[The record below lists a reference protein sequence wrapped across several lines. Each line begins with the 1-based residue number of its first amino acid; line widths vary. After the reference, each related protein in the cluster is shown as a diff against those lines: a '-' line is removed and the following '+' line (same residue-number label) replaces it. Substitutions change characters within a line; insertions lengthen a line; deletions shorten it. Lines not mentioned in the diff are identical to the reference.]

1 MAKPDHPSQ
10 SIDPAVF
17 HDVLEDLVIKSR
29 EPGSDVSA
37 MLFNEETGNWEMELT
52 YETVLRVAGD
62 KLKRET
68 EEFLKDFPERLV

>member
-1 MAKPDHPSQ
+1 MHEP
-10 SIDPAVF
+10 IDPSVF

-29 EPGSDVSA
+29 EPGSDVSK
-37 MLFNEETGNWEMELT
+37 LFLNEETGNWEMVLT
-52 YETVLRVAGD
+52 YETVLRVAGE

>member
-1 MAKPDHPSQ
+1 
-10 SIDPAVF
+10 
-17 HDVLEDLVIKSR
+17 
-29 EPGSDVSA
+29 
-37 MLFNEETGNWEMELT
+37 LT

>member
-1 MAKPDHPSQ
+1 MAKSDHPSQ

-29 EPGSDVSA
+29 EPGSDVSE
-37 MLFNEETGNWEMELT
+37 LFLNEQTGNWEMVLT
-52 YETVLRVAGD
+52 YETVLKVAGE

>member
-1 MAKPDHPSQ
+1 MPKSNHPSQ
-10 SIDPAVF
+10 SIDPALF

-37 MLFNEETGNWEMELT
+37 ILFNEETGNWEMELT
-52 YETVLRVAGD
+52 YETVLRVAGE

-68 EEFLKDFPERLV
+68 EEFLEDFPERLV

>member
-1 MAKPDHPSQ
+1 MAKSDHPSQ

-29 EPGSDVSA
+29 EPGSDVSE
-37 MLFNEETGNWEMELT
+37 LFLNEQTGNWKMVLT
-52 YETVLRVAGD
+52 YETVLKVAGE

>member
-1 MAKPDHPSQ
+1 MPE
-10 SIDPAVF
+10 SIDPSVF

-29 EPGSDVSA
+29 EPGSDVSE
-37 MLFNEETGNWEMELT
+37 LFLNEQTGNWEMVLT
-52 YETVLRVAGD
+52 YETVLKVAGE

>member
-1 MAKPDHPSQ
+1 MPE
-10 SIDPAVF
+10 SIDPSVF

-29 EPGSDVSA
+29 EPGSDVSE
-37 MLFNEETGNWEMELT
+37 LFLNEQTGNWEMVLT
-52 YETVLRVAGD
+52 IETVLKLAGE